1 MEPKTGN
8 AIIGEHPPVRLAL
21 DEITVDETV
30 QARAQMLGEDVVD
43 EYAAAMRE
51 GDDFPALV
59 VFQQGGAYILADGFT
74 RHAAA
79 KRAGLTTFECVV
91 NPGGLRDA
99 VLYAVGANSC
109 HGHPRSNADKHS
121 AVLKLLAD
129 DEWCGWSSHRIAQL
143 CHVSHQLVLKL
154 QSTTGRATG
163 QVKYKGRYGVGT
175 MNIRRSKK
183 PSTDSGSAELSGSLP
198 ASANKD
204 ETDAPCTAATVETTT
219 AALIDKSDVDDEDQ
233 VYADQNASLAKTLA
247 ILAEFLKFVLAR
259 IDCQETNLIMTV
271 IEQDAVVFRC
281 LCDRAELAIRTDFRH
296 APRCRR
302 RARRPRSSR
311 WSKIDL
317 CRVDLMT
324 NNPLPRPSHPCQ
336 CDGLGRR
343 ISWRHLVTASS
354 LEEVSHY
361 LGTFDSYARTR
372 AMTYLMTASPPR
384 RVLEIFLSWSD
395 ACDDP
400 WPYRSYLADT
410 LRDAIITVPLID
422 LLEPPER
429 DFYSALP
436 QLVPVWRGCEH
447 GRVRGLSWTTDQW
460 LRKDSHWVG
469 GVVTII
475 RRSSAPKFRSS
486 TFLAFFWNARK
497 ASWLSIHGA
506 SES

>member
-281 LCDRAELAIRTDFRH
+281 LCDRAELAIRTDSGT
-296 APRCRR
+296 PR
-302 RARRPRSSR
+302 
-311 WSKIDL
+311 D
-317 CRVDLMT
+317 V
-324 NNPLPRPSHPCQ
+324 
-336 CDGLGRR
+336 
-343 ISWRHLVTASS
+343 
-354 LEEVSHY
+354 
-361 LGTFDSYARTR
+361 
-372 AMTYLMTASPPR
+372 
-384 RVLEIFLSWSD
+384 
-395 ACDDP
+395 
-400 WPYRSYLADT
+400 
-410 LRDAIITVPLID
+410 
-422 LLEPPER
+422 
-429 DFYSALP
+429 
-436 QLVPVWRGCEH
+436 
-447 GRVRGLSWTTDQW
+447 
-460 LRKDSHWVG
+460 
-469 GVVTII
+469 GVVHDDHDQ
-475 RRSSAPKFRSS
+475 ADGPK
-486 TFLAFFWNARK
+486 LICAE
-497 ASWLSIHGA
+497 SI
-506 SES
+506 